1 MKKLSLLILLS
12 PVFFFLSCDDDDVE
26 IRQAPIVFYDNDG
39 YLLQATCVDDY
50 IEFFFDITPDT
61 TDARML
67 TFPNGDFYTLY
78 VDYNNNGT
86 LDRNIDLLFGPL
98 EDGRICRS
106 ELLTETSTTPC
117 MFSGE
122 ITGET
127 LFSATENSSVPH
139 INYLLRVPKEVL
151 SNGST
156 IGVIVEVYDSASG
169 RRTLPIGADRFGRT
183 LTISW

>member
-1 MKKLSLLILLS
+1 MKKLSLLILFT
-12 PVFFFLSCDDDDVE
+12 PVFFFLSCDDEEVE
-26 IRQAPIVFYDNDG
+26 IRQDPIVFYDEDG
-39 YLLQATCVDDY
+39 YFLQATCVGDD

-67 TFPNGDFYTLY
+67 DFPNGDFYTLY
-78 VDYNNNGT
+78 VDYNNNQV
-86 LDRNIDLLFGPL
+86 LDRNIDMLFGPL

-117 MFSGE
+117 MFSDD
-122 ITGET
+122 IRGET

-139 INYLLRVPKEVL
+139 INYLLRVPKDVL

-156 IGVIVEVYDSASG
+156 IGVVVEVYDSAMG
-169 RRTLPIGADRFGRT
+169 WRNVPLGADRFGRT